1 VDPEEF
7 DAMLI
12 RLVNEG
18 ELVAKCSGC
27 RQTLTP
33 EEHEDFY
40 CPDCGPFEE
49 SENEPV
55 YSVPS

>member
-1 VDPEEF
+1 
-7 DAMLI
+7 MLI